1 MTRFDLDFDKIPL
14 SLIREN
20 GSDRFD
26 GLAYIGAM
34 GRRYQCNMFK
44 WAVKTLSMFVQGKLP
59 PKTFYYSLDDRLR
72 AYNLK
77 ALLQYY
83 APKGIHI
90 NGPNKNI
97 ITIVSGKRRA
107 EIVLVHNTQGVL
119 GNDIVY
125 HKLEVTYD

>member
-1 MTRFDLDFDKIPL
+1 MHRFEFNKIPL
-14 SLIREN
+14 LSLISKSDTNRFSGLEHIRL
-20 GSDRFD
+20 GS
-26 GLAYIGAM
+26 I
-34 GRRYQCNMFK
+34 RYQTNMLK
-44 WAVKTLSMFVQGKLP
+44 WAAKTISEFLRGTSP
-59 PKTFYYSLDDRLR
+59 PKTIFYTADDKLR
-72 AYNLK
+72 EHNLK

-125 HKLEVTYD
+125 HKLEVTSD